1 MPPGASILLQDT
13 CALIDLLALD
23 LMGCIQESGRSIHIS
38 EYVYAEVLLAHQT
51 ARIDALILEG
61 LIIVDKFPT
70 DASIDEFMTR
80 FTGLSVADCS
90 MIDLSQRVGGVVVT
104 TDEKLK
110 RVCLSMGLEVHGVV
124 WIIDV
129 MVTERLIDVAAA
141 MTRLDRY
148 VEVNK
153 RAPRQLIE
161 ELKQKL
167 RTT

>member
-1 MPPGASILLQDT
+1 MPPGPPILVQDT

-23 LMGCIQESGRSIHIS
+23 LMSSIKESGRSIHIS

-61 LIIVDKFPT
+61 LIVVDKFPN
-70 DASIDEFMTR
+70 DATIDVFRTR

-110 RVCLSMGLEVHGVV
+110 KVCLSLGLEVHGVV
-124 WIIDV
+124 WMVDV
-129 MVTERLIDVAAA
+129 MVSERLIDVAGAVA
-141 MTRLDRY
+141 RLDLY
-148 VEVNK
+148 IEINK

-161 ELKQKL
+161 ELKRKL
-167 RTT
+167 KAT